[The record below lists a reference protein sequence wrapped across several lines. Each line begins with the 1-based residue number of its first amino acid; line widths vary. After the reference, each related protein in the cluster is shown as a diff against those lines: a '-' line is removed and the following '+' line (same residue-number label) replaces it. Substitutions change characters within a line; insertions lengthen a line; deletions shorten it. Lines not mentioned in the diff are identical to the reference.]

1 MKTPKIFI
9 ITGMSGSGKSVVLKI
24 LEDAGFFCVDNIPVQ
39 LVDSLLEILKNQ
51 GRLKIAIAIDARD
64 RKSILDLYPKII
76 SLREHYSE
84 LTTIFLNASN
94 SDLIKRYSETRRRHP
109 FSFELENSNPED
121 KMAQTIGEC
130 IDSEREILSEIEK
143 VCIRVDTSALKPLDL
158 KHIIREF
165 LQLSAKD
172 SLVIIQSFAFKRG
185 IPLDSDLV
193 FDSRCLPNPFYEDN
207 LKDLTGK
214 DDKVIKFLQKQKT
227 ATRLVSEI
235 SIFLDR
241 WLPFY
246 LEKERS
252 FFCISIGCTG
262 GKHRSVFCTEQIA
275 SRLGKNWTT
284 SVRHRNL

>member
-1 MKTPKIFI
+1 
-9 ITGMSGSGKSVVLKI
+9 MSGSGKSVVLRI

-64 RKSILDLYPKII
+64 RKSILNLYPKII
-76 SLREHYSE
+76 SLREDYKE

-109 FSFELENSNPED
+109 FSFELENSYPED
-121 KMAQTIGEC
+121 KIAQTIGEC

-143 VCIRVDTSALKPLDL
+143 ICIRIDTSALKPLDL

-172 SLVIIQSFAFKRG
+172 SLVIIQSFAYKRG

-193 FDSRCLPNPFYEDN
+193 FDTRCLPNPFYEDN
-207 LKDLTGK
+207 LKNLTGK
-214 DDKVIKFLQKQKT
+214 DGRVIEFLKKQKT
-227 ATRLVSEI
+227 AAQLVSEI
-235 SIFLDR
+235 TIFLNR

-262 GKHRSVFCTEQIA
+262 GKHRSVFCTEEIA
-275 SRLGKNWTT
+275 CRLGKNWTT
-284 SVRHRNL
+284 SIRHRNL